1 MGFKVIF
8 TPESLEGLR
17 EVVTF
22 IAQDNPERAGLTTY
36 ARGYFRP

>member
-1 MGFKVIF
+1 MGFKVIL
-8 TPESLEGLR
+8 TPESLDDLQ

-36 ARGYFRP
+36 ARGYFKP